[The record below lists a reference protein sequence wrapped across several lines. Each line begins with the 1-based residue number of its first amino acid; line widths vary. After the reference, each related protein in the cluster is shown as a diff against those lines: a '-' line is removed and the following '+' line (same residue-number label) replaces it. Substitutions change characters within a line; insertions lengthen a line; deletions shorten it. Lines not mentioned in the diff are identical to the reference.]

1 MATIP
6 FKNVWTS
13 FLNRQFS
20 PSPSTLNNWVATRK
34 NPQMKFPGLL
44 HTHNPEFDSRMY
56 WLAFA
61 LELGGVVPSVVGVYK
76 LYDGAL
82 FYPLMLIV
90 GAVLGF
96 FIDRQIGIYLR
107 RNDVKNRLNLA
118 QLKIQ
123 HILGLSPSAIGL
135 LKMELGD
142 RNQKIVDL
150 LLIGALSLIALIK
163 ILPIAFVFRGA
174 LGITITMGLIY
185 FFIVYVHVKHTG
197 YKTMNDRFIKSLIN
211 DYDTWV
217 NGGGTVLAPVIHN
230 FNFTHASNNYNLS
243 FNCFLQDSDGEKLAS
258 GQRDGNF
265 TLVRDY
271 ALAAQIKQI
280 TGIVPDSQVN
290 LNGTPLLPTIAY
302 QGTTQVA
309 QI

>member
-6 FKNVWTS
+6 FKNVWTA

-56 WLAFA
+56 WLAFGI
-61 LELGGVVPSVVGVYK
+61 EIGGAIPIVIGAYHFF
-76 LYDGAL
+76 DGAL
-82 FYPLMLIV
+82 FFPIMFLL
-90 GAVLGF
+90 GALLGF
-96 FIDRQIGIYLR
+96 FLDMRIGVFLR

-123 HILGLSPSAIGL
+123 HILGLSPAAIGL

-142 RNQKIVDL
+142 RNQKIVDV
-150 LLIGALSLIALIK
+150 LLIVALSLIALIK
-163 ILPIAFVFRGA
+163 TVSFAYFFGGA
-174 LGITITMGLIY
+174 LGISISIGFMY

-197 YKTMNDRFIKSLIN
+197 YKIMNDRFKKSLVN
-211 DYDTWV
+211 DYNTWV
-217 NGGGTVLAPVIHN
+217 TDGGAVLAPVIHN

-243 FNCFLQDSDGEKLAS
+243 FNCFLQDSDGQFLAS
-258 GQRDGNF
+258 NQIDGNF
-265 TLVRDY
+265 ALVRDY
-271 ALAAQIKQI
+271 ALAAQLKQI
-280 TGIVPDSQVN
+280 TGIVPNPQVDI
-290 LNGTPLLPTIAY
+290 NGSPLKPTIAY